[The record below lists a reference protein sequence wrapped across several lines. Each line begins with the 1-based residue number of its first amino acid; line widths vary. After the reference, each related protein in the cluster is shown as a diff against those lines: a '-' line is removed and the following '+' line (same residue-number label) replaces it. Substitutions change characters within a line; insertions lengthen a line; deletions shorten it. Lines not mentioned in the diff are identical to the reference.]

1 MPRSFGSDTF
11 TGALHRLPA
20 LDREELTLTVWEG
33 LGPEEVGRLLQVPA
47 GTIRVRLHRARAR
60 LRRLLHTAVAA
71 DAAVISPAAGRS

>member
-20 LDREELTLTVWEG
+20 LDREVLTLTVWEG
-33 LGPEEVGRLLQVPA
+33 LSPEEVGRLLQVLA

-71 DAAVISPAAGRS
+71 DAAVISPAAERS